1 MLLLSMFYSPA
12 YVNTTTSYLTK
23 TFNPRTPDDPRVRY
37 FSVTGRI
44 GSLNIRQWHPL
55 WLLKLVLDSADGGEG
70 KDGLVSVGSAR

>member
-1 MLLLSMFYSPA
+1 MLLLSMFDSPA
-12 YVNTTTSYLTK
+12 YANTTTSYLTK
-23 TFNPRTPDDPRVRY
+23 TFSPRTPDDPRVRY

-44 GSLNIRQWHPL
+44 GSLNIWPPL